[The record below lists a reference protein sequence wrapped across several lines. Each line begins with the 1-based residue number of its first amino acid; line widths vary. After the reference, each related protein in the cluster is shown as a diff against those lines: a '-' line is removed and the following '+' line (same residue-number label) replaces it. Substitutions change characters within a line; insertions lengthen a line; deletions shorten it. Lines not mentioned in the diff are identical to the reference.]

1 MNAPAVGPPAVGIQ
15 APPRRGSG
23 LPFRPSVPD
32 TLRAL
37 YEQYCRVE
45 ARELLALLPR
55 EGRRALMRREA
66 ASGGEMSVEGL
77 HQAARSIL
85 PLPTYEVWVPSYLA
99 NRRAY
104 LERLGI
110 PALPAREVPVTVAI
124 RPMASGWWA
133 HLNLRRVDEG
143 WLGFIAFLPDTG
155 DGDRRGAS
163 HQGGSVHPGGRT
175 AEIFRGPDPEVM
187 RTRFLEF
194 GEAAMEGFLRSA
206 TP

>member
-1 MNAPAVGPPAVGIQ
+1 
-15 APPRRGSG
+15 
-23 LPFRPSVPD
+23 VPD

-55 EGRRALMRREA
+55 EGRRALMRQEA
-66 ASGGEMSVEGL
+66 ASGGRMSVDGV
-77 HQAARSIL
+77 HKAARRLL
-85 PLPTYEVWVPSYLA
+85 PLPTYEIWVPSYLA
-99 NRRAY
+99 NRKAY

-133 HLNLRRVDEG
+133 HLNLRRVEDG

-155 DGDRRGAS
+155 AGDSAAAPAAP
-163 HQGGSVHPGGRT
+163 GSVASGGRT
-175 AEIFRGPDPEVM
+175 AEIFRGPDPEMM

>member
-1 MNAPAVGPPAVGIQ
+1 M
-15 APPRRGSG
+15 
-23 LPFRPSVPD
+23 PD

-45 ARELLALLPR
+45 ARELLTLLPR

-66 ASGGEMSVEGL
+66 VSGGVMSVEGL
-77 HQAARSIL
+77 HQAARRIL
-85 PLPTYEVWVPSYLA
+85 PLPSYEVWVPSYLA
-99 NRRAY
+99 NRKAY

-155 DGDRRGAS
+155 VGDRQGAS
-163 HQGGSVHPGGRT
+163 GESGSGTPGGRT
-175 AEIFRGPDPEVM
+175 AEIFRGPDPEMM

>member
-1 MNAPAVGPPAVGIQ
+1 LNAPVAGSPGVTTPAL
-15 APPRRGSG
+15 PRRGAG
-23 LPFRPSVPD
+23 LPFRPSVPN

-77 HQAARSIL
+77 HQAARGIL

-99 NRRAY
+99 NRKAY

-155 DGDRRGAS
+155 DGDRQGAS
-163 HQGGSVHPGGRT
+163 DPSGSLPPGGRT
-175 AEIFRGPDPEVM
+175 AEIFRGPDPEMM

-206 TP
+206 AP

>member
-1 MNAPAVGPPAVGIQ
+1 LNAPAIGAPGPV
-15 APPRRGSG
+15 RRGTG
-23 LPFRPSVPD
+23 LPFRPRVPD

-66 ASGGEMSVEGL
+66 ASGGEVSVDGL
-77 HQAARSIL
+77 HAAARRLL
-85 PLPTYEVWVPSYLA
+85 PLPSYEVWVPSYLA
-99 NRRAY
+99 NRKAY

-133 HLNLRRVDEG
+133 HLNLRRVEDG
-143 WLGFIAFLPDTG
+143 WLGFIAFLPDTADHRPEPG
-155 DGDRRGAS
+155 GHRPAS
-163 HQGGSVHPGGRT
+163 AAAGGRT

-187 RTRFLEF
+187 RSRFLEF